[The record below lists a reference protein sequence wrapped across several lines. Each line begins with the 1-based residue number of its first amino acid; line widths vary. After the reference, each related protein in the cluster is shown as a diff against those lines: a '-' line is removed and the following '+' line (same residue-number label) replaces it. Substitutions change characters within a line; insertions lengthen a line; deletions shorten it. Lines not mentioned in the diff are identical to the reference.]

1 MPLRSATSP
10 GASRKIAFATVV
22 LTAACALPAFSQ
34 QAPPITGTQTSP
46 ALPPQISEKLDRLQ
60 ADLKA
65 AQIAHDAK
73 AEAAT
78 LNSIGDLYFRVSEF
92 SQALDTFT
100 QALDRARR
108 AHDEPQQAAAMNGA
122 AYCRISLSEYD
133 KGTQT
138 AQQALDLAT
147 SSNDVHGQAGAL
159 GGLGWAQHS
168 LGQSAKALE
177 YYARALP
184 LAQQSSDEDLQAKI
198 LLLTGLENV
207 ALGNGHDALDQ
218 FTQALALF
226 QKVGDQSGQ
235 ARTLIEIGTSRFFL
249 GDMQA
254 ARYAFVQAMPMFDQT
269 GDRMGKATAL
279 MMIGGALSNAGD
291 PKKALVYIDQSI
303 QIFHDVGS
311 LDGELSADGAAA
323 AIYSNLGEP
332 EKALELYQQALPLV
346 RQAGSR
352 VDEAGALS
360 AMGNFYFS
368 LGQNDK
374 ALESYEKSLEI
385 FHALGVHT
393 QDSNLLLSIGEI
405 YQIQGETQKALDN
418 YIQTLTL
425 SRSVGAYINEATE
438 LVLIGSIYFRR
449 GETDKALE
457 YTSQS
462 LPLFRKMD
470 NREGEATSLLF
481 LGAIY
486 VASNQPAKG
495 LDLMNQALPIAV
507 AIGDPSAEAAVYYLL
522 MVAVNRDQPTLAIY
536 YGKQSVNLLQQ
547 VRSNMSGMDK
557 SLQHSF
563 LGSKEDYYHF
573 LANLLIDQGRLPE
586 AQQVLDMLKEQEFSD
601 YVRGDTANA
610 LSPLALTPAEQQAE
624 EDYQKSTAQIVGLG
638 EQLAALQKIAR
649 RTPEQEKQFQQL
661 SDQLDAAS
669 TGLNDFYARLFKLFS
684 NSGDANNRLE
694 DVKDREIPQLQAV
707 VADTPHTVA
716 LYTLVSGDRYNV
728 IVITG
733 STAAARKYMIAEK
746 DLNQKVAAF
755 EQALRDPHSDPKPL
769 AQDLYNIL
777 IGPVKA
783 DLDQAQAQT
792 LVWSLDGI
800 LRYVPIAAL
809 YDGKQY
815 VVEKYAT
822 VTVTPASDAYLADKP
837 DFTNLSAVAM
847 GISRQYESELP
858 ALPAV
863 AGELADVINDSQD
876 KNARGVLPGAI
887 LLNGAFTESA
897 MEEALDTPHTVVHI
911 ASHFVFRPGD
921 DTQSYL
927 LLAGKDQDT
936 QGYHLTVADFRDK
949 RRIALKG
956 TDLLTLSACET
967 GMSGNTSNGREVDG
981 LGMTAQTKGAKAVIS
996 SLWEVDD
1003 ASTGALMADFYKRWA
1018 GAAGKVPKV
1027 EALRQAQLDLLQGKV
1042 APQASAAG
1050 RGFTVEE
1057 NKPSTSTPPVGYAHP
1072 FYWAPFVLMGNWK

>member
-1 MPLRSATSP
+1 VPAQQPTPAANASA
-10 GASRKIAFATVV
+10 AFT
-22 LTAACALPAFSQ
+22 LPKEVQ
-34 QAPPITGTQTSP
+34 
-46 ALPPQISEKLDRLQ
+46 EKLDNLQ
-60 ADLKA
+60 VDLKA
-65 AQIAHDAK
+65 AQIARDAK

-100 QALDRARR
+100 QALDQARS
-108 AHDEPQQAAAMNGA
+108 AHDEPQQAAALNGT
-122 AYCRISLSEYD
+122 AYCNISLSEYD

-147 SSNDVHGQAGAL
+147 ASNDARGQAGAL
-159 GGLGWAQHS
+159 TGLGWAQYR

-184 LAQQSSDEDLQAKI
+184 LAQQSSEEDLQAKI
-198 LLLTGLENV
+198 LLLTGLEKF
-207 ALGNGHDALDQ
+207 ALGNGPDALDQ

-254 ARYAFVQAMPMFDQT
+254 ARYAFIQAMPMFDET

-291 PKKALVYIDQSI
+291 PKRALVYIDQSI
-303 QIFHDVGS
+303 QIFHDLGS
-311 LDGELSADGAAA
+311 VDGELSANGTAA
-323 AIYSNLGEP
+323 AIYSSLGEP
-332 EKALELYQQALPLV
+332 EKALDLYKQALPLL
-346 RQAGSR
+346 RRSGSR

-374 ALESYEKSLEI
+374 ALESYQQSLEI
-385 FHALGVHT
+385 FHALGVRT

-418 YIQTLTL
+418 YNQSLML

-438 LVLIGSIYFRR
+438 LVLIGSIYFRL
-449 GETDKALE
+449 GDTDKALE
-457 YTSQS
+457 YTSES

-470 NREGEATSLLF
+470 SREGEATSLLF

-486 VASNQPAKG
+486 VASKQPAKG
-495 LDLMNQALPIAV
+495 LDLMNQALPITV

-557 SLQHSF
+557 SLQQSF

-586 AQQVLDMLKEQEFSD
+586 AQQVLDLLKKQEFSD
-601 YVRGDTANA
+601 YVRGDTTSGLN
-610 LSPLALTPAEQQAE
+610 PLTLTPAEQQAE
-624 EDYQKSTAQIVGLG
+624 EDYQKSTAQVVGLG
-638 EQLAALQKIAR
+638 EQLAVLQKIAKR
-649 RTPEQEKQFQQL
+649 SPEQEKQFQQL

-694 DVKDREIPQLQAV
+694 DVKDREIPQLQA
-707 VADTPHTVA
+707 AIAETPHTVA

-733 STAAARKYMIAEK
+733 ATAAARKYMIAEK

-755 EQALRDPHSDPKPL
+755 EQALRNPHSDPKPL

-783 DLDQAQAQT
+783 DLDQAQAET
-792 LVWSLDGI
+792 LVWSLDGV
-800 LRYVPIAAL
+800 LRYVPLGAL

-815 VVEKYAT
+815 LVEKYAIAT
-822 VTVTPASDAYLADKP
+822 ITPASDPYLADKP

-847 GISRQYESELP
+847 GISRQYESKLP

-863 AGELADVINDSQD
+863 AGELAEVVSDAQD

-887 LLNGAFTESA
+887 LLNGAFTEAA

-911 ASHFVFRPGD
+911 ASHFVFHPGD
-921 DTQSYL
+921 DTQSFL

-956 TDLLTLSACET
+956 TDLLTLSACDT
-967 GMSGNTSNGREVDG
+967 GMSGNAPNGREVDG
-981 LGMTAQTKGAKAVIS
+981 LGMTAQSKGAKAVIS

-1018 GAAGKVPKV
+1018 VGAGKVPKV

-1042 APQASAAG
+1042 TPQSSAAG
-1050 RGFTVEE
+1050 RGFTVEGS
-1057 NKPSTSTPPVGYAHP
+1057 KPSTSTPPSGYAHP